1 MKLKSVTIFSPAS
14 VANVGPGYDTFGFAI
29 DGLGDVITLNVRD
42 DEQLHILPAEGADLP
57 TDPKNNVATVAIQAL
72 LDHLGSKQGMDIH
85 IKKLFKPGSGL
96 GSSASSASGA
106 VFAANELLGRPL
118 PVEKLLPFALEGE
131 ALASKSYHADNVAPA
146 LLGGFQAVRSY
157 DPLELFRIPTP
168 DNLRVLIIFPDV
180 QVKTAE
186 AKGLVPKELSVPEA
200 REQWGNVGALIHAM
214 HAEDYDLMRRAITDR
229 IAEPVRKRLI
239 PAYDT
244 VKNTVF
250 DFGAVG
256 FNISGSGPSMFALFK
271 SEEDALACQ
280 SSIKEIY
287 EKQHLKVLLHLSQI
301 NPTGCKVL

>member
-1 MKLKSVTIFSPAS
+1 MKSVKIFSPAS

-29 DGLGDVITLNVRD
+29 DGLGDVITLTARD

-118 PVEKLLPFALEGE
+118 AVEALLPFALEGE

-157 DPLELFRIPTP
+157 DPLELFCIPTP
-168 DNLRVLIIFPDV
+168 ENLSVLIIFPDV

-186 AKGLVPKELSVPEA
+186 AKGLVPKELSVAEA
-200 REQWGNVGALIHAM
+200 REQWGNIGALIHAM
-214 HAEDYDLMRRAITDR
+214 HTSDYDLMRSAITDR
-229 IAEPVRKRLI
+229 IAEPVRKKLI

-244 VKNTVF
+244 VKKAVMEK
-250 DFGAVG
+250 GAVG

-271 SEEDALACQ
+271 NAEDAQGCQ

-287 EKQHLKVLLHLSQI
+287 EKQDLNVLLHLSQI